1 MSDLFK
7 KALSLITGTPEV
19 SGGSLLRMPKRRP
32 LKKLTERELLR
43 LESMIGAE
51 IFGLLPKGHS
61 RQFFCL
67 DDATWIWHEAWRD
80 KDGEHEATVRYEIH
94 GDRVLKVQEG
104 PRYDFIEGEELD
116 RLLVATRLYY
126 ERVAREVYK
135 REPATGAPL
144 A

>member
-1 MSDLFK
+1 MSDLLK
-7 KALSLITGTPEV
+7 KALSLITGTPDV
-19 SGGSLLRMPKRRP
+19 SSGALLRMPRKRA
-32 LKKLTERELLR
+32 LKTMTERELLR
-43 LESMIGAE
+43 LESAIGAE
-51 IFGLLPKGHS
+51 IFGPLPKGHT

-67 DDATWIWHEAWRD
+67 DESTWIWHEAWKD
-80 KDGEHEATVRYEIH
+80 KTGEHEATVRYEVH

-116 RLLVATRLYY
+116 RLLVATRVYY

-135 REPATGAPL
+135 REPTTGAPL